1 MSCRARIHITALNL
15 KPTLLPPKPFTLLR
29 WTRLICFYFP
39 SPCRAPFLLTFEFL
53 LSPLF
58 FLMDLGKGLSI
69 FLTFSKN
76 QLFIVSISFIS
87 ALIFMISFLL
97 LILNFFCPSFSS
109 CLKQKFRLLIWNFL
123 VSWDVCIAINFSL
136 RTTFASSHRFLDCVF
151 VFILLTYDFFF
162 HFFSD
167 LFGWPKSSFGFYEGS
182 YGKTWTNFFTSPIFV
197 V

>member
-1 MSCRARIHITALNL
+1 MSCRARIHITVLNL
-15 KPTLLPPKPFTLLR
+15 KPTLLPPKLFTLLR
-29 WTRLICFYFP
+29 WTRLTCFYFP

-58 FLMDLGKGLSI
+58 FLINLGKGLSI

-87 ALIFMISFLL
+87 DLIFMISFLL
-97 LILNFFCPSFSS
+97 LILNFVS
-109 CLKQKFRLLIWNFL
+109 LKQKFRFLIWNFL

-136 RTTFASSHRFLDCVF
+136 RTTFAASHRFLDCVF
-151 VFILLTYDFFF
+151 VFILSTYDFLF
-162 HFFSD
+162 HFFSE
-167 LFGWPKSSFGFYEGS
+167 LLGWPKSSFGFYEES